1 MESPREKA
9 MTLFGR
15 KISANT
21 NFSTR
26 ANRLGDKEIAQT
38 LYMTALD
45 RIIGFY
51 E

>member
-1 MESPREKA
+1 

-26 ANRLGDKEIAQT
+26 ANRLGNKEIAQT
-38 LYMTALD
+38 LYMTALEK
-45 RIIGFY
+45 IVEFY
-51 E
+51 EQKK